1 MQLYVYEH
9 LNKKYKRYQDLKN
22 YKEGKAEPTFEIALQ
37 ERIEQLTE
45 EKLKTLDIENG
56 EDISPDDLV
65 EIYRDANE
73 DVRHKMNLI
82 TSTRNKTGEL
92 EDYLEVRRPFGLN
105 EKSKI

>member
-1 MQLYVYEH
+1 MQLYVYEF
-9 LNKKYKRYQDLKN
+9 LNKQYFKQKELQL
-22 YKEGKAEPTFEIALQ
+22 YKEGKSEATFEVALQ

-45 EKLKTLDIENG
+45 AKLQTLDVENG

-73 DVRHKMNLI
+73 DIRHKFNLD
-82 TSTRNKTGEL
+82 TLTRNKTGEL

-105 EKSKI
+105 ENTKV